1 MRDDIEDFLDMMVAE
16 RGASPRTVSSYRRDL
31 IDFEAFLS
39 VRGERPKKASPT
51 DLQTYV
57 RQLASGGLSPRTQ
70 ARRLSAIREFYR
82 FLFSENRIAKNPT
95 DYLVSP
101 KVGKSLPKYLSESEV
116 NNLIQTA
123 KQTDVRIYTM
133 LEVLYASGMRV
144 SELVGLPVMSV
155 TQNNKMVSVVGKGN
169 KERIVPLNDLAAAA
183 LCDWLAVREN
193 HLPVGRVNKWLFPS
207 RSKEGHM
214 TRDGFFKHLKQVAVQ
229 AGLAPEK
236 VSPHVLRHSFAS
248 HLVAHDADLRS
259 VQQMLGH
266 ADIATTEIYT
276 HILSDRLKKVVEKAH
291 PLSYSRNPKGNH
303 YETD

>member
-1 MRDDIEDFLDMMVAE
+1 MADDIEDFLDMMVAE

-31 IDFEAFLS
+31 SDFEAFLS
-39 VRGERPKKASPT
+39 VRRERLRKATASG
-51 DLQTYV
+51 LQTYV
-57 RQLASGGLSPRTQ
+57 RQLAGNGLSPKTQ

-101 KVGKSLPKYLSESEV
+101 KVGKSLPKYLSEQDVSQ
-116 NNLIQTA
+116 LLQTA
-123 KQTDVRIYTM
+123 KQTDTRIYTM

-144 SELVGLPVMSV
+144 SELVGLPVMAV
-155 TQNNKMVSVVGKGN
+155 TQNNKTVTVVGKGN
-169 KERIVPLNDLAAAA
+169 KERIVPLNELAAVA
-183 LCDWLAVREN
+183 LQEWLGVREN
-193 HLPVGRVNKWLFPS
+193 HLPVGRINKWLFPS
-207 RSKEGHM
+207 RSKTGHM
-214 TRDGFFKHLKQVAVQ
+214 TRDGFFKHLKQVALR

-259 VQQMLGH
+259 VQKMLGH

-291 PLSYSRNPKGNH
+291 PLSYSRSPKRNKD
-303 YETD
+303 ETD